1 MTNPGR
7 ATPANSDGTTTP
19 GRGRLALAVALTAVV
34 FGILDGL
41 WLTVVSG
48 DLYRDRIGHLLADS
62 PNAAAAAAFYVVFV
76 LGIVY
81 FVIRPGLARATL
93 GPSLR
98 DAAAFGLVTYAT
110 FDLTSMAVMKD
121 FPLDVVLID
130 MAWGTIVCT
139 ATTAVVLAV
148 LHRLGRS

>member
-1 MTNPGR
+1 MTDPDR
-7 ATPANSDGTTTP
+7 TTPAHPRTTASA
-19 GRGRLALAVALTAVV
+19 GRRLALAVALTALV
-34 FGILDGL
+34 FGVLDGL

-48 DLYRDRIGHLLADS
+48 DLYQDRIGHLLAES

-81 FVIRPGLARATL
+81 FVIRPGLDRASL

-98 DAAAFGLVTYAT
+98 DAAAFGLVTYGT
-110 FDLTSMAVMKD
+110 FDLTSMAVLKD

-130 MAWGTIVCT
+130 MAWGTTVCT
-139 ATTAVVLAV
+139 VTSAVVLSV
-148 LHRLGRS
+148 LRRLGRG